1 MGTEPSDLADQE
13 GFTLVEVLVA
23 LAIAG
28 VAFTLAFQIFS
39 GAALLAAAD
48 LRQEEAVRVLDS
60 ELARVG
66 RDIPL
71 ADGTVHGAT
80 LDNYLW
86 QIDITDQDDDQQ
98 PTLEHETLKQLTVTV
113 TVTVVWII
121 GRQRHQAHLV
131 TLRLAPKV

>member
-39 GAALLAAAD
+39 GAAMLAAAD

-71 ADGTVHGAT
+71 ADGTIHGGT

-86 QIDITDQDDDQQ
+86 QIDITDQDGDQQ
-98 PTLEHETLKQLTVTV
+98 LAFEHETLKQLTVTV
-113 TVTVVWII
+113 VWTT